1 MQYFKDLF
9 TVQEALTTTLCV
21 DLSMYVLGSDGCLY
35 RGKPKW
41 NEVYP
46 TQAGCSLNEDF
57 VDFSLSAMS
66 LECWPISWLSHCCF
80 QKCGSN
86 SGCRFCMLVLS
97 RLFLSTPTVGG
108 WWSQWWVMAA
118 GYCDPWWRWWSNSLW
133 VTPTRLWLHLFLL
146 CLFWFS
152 WNQHEGYLDS
162 VLVDSPLQSHR
173 YGRMILLVDRYRSCQ
188 SLGLW

>member
-1 MQYFKDLF
+1 MEWSL
-9 TVQEALTTTLCV
+9 
-21 DLSMYVLGSDGCLY
+21 
-35 RGKPKW
+35 
-41 NEVYP
+41 

-66 LECWPISWLSHCCF
+66 LECWPTSWLSHCCF

-86 SGCRFCMLVLS
+86 SGCRFYMVVLS

-118 GYCDPWWRWWSNSLW
+118 GYCHPWQRWWSNALW
-133 VTPTRLWLHLFLL
+133 VTLTRLWLHLFLL